1 MEAKNILLNN
11 LEITKEIK
19 EETRKYI
26 ETNDN
31 KNILTQNLQDEEKAI
46 LRGKFLTIQ
55 SHLKKQEKSQINN
68 LTLHL
73 KQLEKEE
80 EKKQT
85 YWKEKNQTSE
95 QK

>member
-31 KNILTQNLQDEEKAI
+31 KNILTQNL
-46 LRGKFLTIQ
+46 
-55 SHLKKQEKSQINN
+55 
-68 LTLHL
+68 
-73 KQLEKEE
+73 
-80 EKKQT
+80 
-85 YWKEKNQTSE
+85 
-95 QK
+95 